1 MNTLPQQ
8 VNVVP
13 AAATLTVDLR
23 APEEAVLAK
32 AESAIRHFAEDV
44 ALAYG
49 CELTTCE
56 RMSRTAPATFD
67 PAVVDRVADRVEAR
81 GLPGAQA
88 LVRRR
93 ARRAATR
100 HDLPDR
106 DGVRRSQRDG
116 ISHSPDEWSLPE
128 DCTLGVQL
136 MAKVAIGLLND

>member
-1 MNTLPQQ
+1 MGSVAESPAADILALLDRYVASVRVPVAGGNNVSTLPQQ

-32 AESAIRHFAEDV
+32 AESAIRHLAEDV
-44 ALAYG
+44 ALTYG

-67 PAVVDRVADRVEAR
+67 PAVVDRVARPDRGSRPAR
-81 GLPGAQA
+81 AQA

-106 DGVRRSQRDG
+106 DGVR
-116 ISHSPDEWSLPE
+116 P
-128 DCTLGVQL
+128 
-136 MAKVAIGLLND
+136 